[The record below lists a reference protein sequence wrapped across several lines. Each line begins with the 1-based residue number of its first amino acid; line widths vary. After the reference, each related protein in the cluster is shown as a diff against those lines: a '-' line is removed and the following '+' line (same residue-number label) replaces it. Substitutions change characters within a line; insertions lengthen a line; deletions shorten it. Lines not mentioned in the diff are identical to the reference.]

1 MENGIPRFLLFY
13 VAEEKDPSFRVLLLA
28 VLLEKQGGNSE
39 RDSGGRAF

>member
-13 VAEEKDPSFRVLLLA
+13 VAEEKDPSFRVLLA